1 MYKFKAGELEAI
13 CSSVEYKIQEN
24 LLDKIPIPTM
34 HLLVESALEE
44 TEPRVAKSYRDYRNY
59 KVDFVNMLD
68 NVYRKAQSVMY
79 IGDKKNSNTDS
90 KLVATRRSL
99 IYNHLNSELYKKFF
113 LSREEFQACREGYI
127 YVHDMSSR
135 RDTVNCC
142 LFNMTEVLTGGFE
155 MGNLWYNEPKI
166 LDTAFDVI
174 GDVVL
179 STASQQYGGFT
190 VPEIDKIL
198 EPYARKSYK
207 KHKNELISLLKETKG
222 ELDSRDM
229 ETIEKTALKKFK
241 REFEQGFQGLE
252 YKLNSVGSSRGDYP
266 FITITLG
273 LGRKPFEK
281 MAAITAL
288 EIHMGG
294 QGKPGGKKP
303 VLFPKIVFLYDE
315 SLHGPGCELEDVFNA
330 GVECSMKTMYPDWL
344 SLTGDSYVAEA
355 YKKYGVVISPMGCRA
370 FLSLWFERGGT
381 KPADDD
387 DKPIVV
393 GRFNLGTI
401 FLHLPMIYTKA
412 QKESRDFY
420 EVLDYYLEMIRKL
433 HKKTIEYIGE
443 MKASTNPVAYCE
455 GGFYGGRLKPTDK
468 IKSIL
473 APCTISFGITALN
486 ELQELHNRKFLVED
500 GAFALEVMEYI
511 NKK

>member
-1 MYKFKAGELEAI
+1 MAQIIKKDGTLEQYNRQKIIAAVSKSAERVMYKFKAGEFEAI

-34 HLLVESALEE
+34 HLLVESTLEE

-79 IGDKKNSNTDS
+79 IGDKENSNTDS

-198 EPYARKSYK
+198 KPYARKSYK

-229 ETIEKTALKKFK
+229 ETIEKTALKKLK
-241 REFEQGFQGLE
+241 REFKQDFQGLE

-281 MAAITAL
+281 N
-288 EIHMGG
+288 GG
-294 QGKPGGKKP
+294 
-303 VLFPKIVFLYDE
+303 
-315 SLHGPGCELEDVFNA
+315 
-330 GVECSMKTMYPDWL
+330 
-344 SLTGDSYVAEA
+344 
-355 YKKYGVVISPMGCRA
+355 
-370 FLSLWFERGGT
+370 
-381 KPADDD
+381 
-387 DKPIVV
+387 
-393 GRFNLGTI
+393 
-401 FLHLPMIYTKA
+401 
-412 QKESRDFY
+412 
-420 EVLDYYLEMIRKL
+420 
-433 HKKTIEYIGE
+433 
-443 MKASTNPVAYCE
+443 
-455 GGFYGGRLKPTDK
+455 
-468 IKSIL
+468 
-473 APCTISFGITALN
+473 
-486 ELQELHNRKFLVED
+486 HN
-500 GAFALEVMEYI
+500 GS
-511 NKK
+511 